1 VAGARA
7 RAGRSARDRLT
18 SFVEYLQSRYGKR
31 VAHPSLPLLTV
42 GVHMC
47 EGNCRVDEAHAS
59 AHDHFGT
66 ARDEARAK
74 LPAEQL
80 RHHTFL
86 VAEHAQL
93 TGLTAEMSPACNAL
107 LLPEVAWNLAVWR
120 RLAQLE
126 ARLGYRFR
134 DRRLLREA
142 LTHAAYANEVDGV
155 GLNRGRYE
163 RVEWLGDV
171 VLKALASH
179 HLFHALPRGTPERRL
194 SALRSGLVSNR
205 HLRDVGATLG
215 VAPLLL
221 LPEKAAVSDKMV
233 ADVVEALLGSIYLE
247 SGWAAARQFFEDF
260 ILRDDAARA
269 TPAALWPQPAL
280 APRHAHLRAQLPAAI
295 DRLEARCGLAFTG
308 CKALAQHALLHP
320 SAVPPSLGAYGSR
333 GRGKGY
339 GGNDAGAAWQ
349 GPDHVAGRGKGWN
362 TWRRDGGGGGGGDGD
377 DGDGDGDDGGE
388 VGTCEPQFERL
399 EWLGDAVLELIVA
412 AELYGRFADES
423 EFELTTR
430 LQMLVSNRA
439 LVALAQRLRV
449 DELLLRDD
457 DAMRALAA
465 ARGHDRVAPPNP
477 YSDGD
482 GEKLR
487 GVDKWR
493 ADAVEAIIAAAF
505 LDAGFGGAAEFVRR
519 EHMHGWQHP
528 ATAELSRL
536 SVEGER
542 DESAARGAW
551 RGAAS
556 ATATGAN
563 GAAAKRVAGAGSS
576 SSMET
581 TPTSGGDAASR
592 AVGSSVGGAAVS
604 KKRRHGEQGDA
615 AAAAAAAAVHGS
627 DQWHRGEPTLL
638 GPALEPTPPS
648 KRPTPPQK
656 HPKSVLQEA
665 LTAADMGQVTYA
677 MVRREDGGQ
686 LAVECRL
693 GGEVMGVGSGHDF
706 KAASTAA
713 AEQVLQLLQQLQGP
727 APTSAARTGDQVDA
741 AESAPAATGAN
752 GQDHPKSQ
760 LAQLVQLRPHL
771 GAVAYEVLEDAGP
784 NAPLRYHVGVR
795 LGERL
800 LCSHRGKNHK
810 VASTAAAQQAL
821 EILAAEGVV
830 AAP

>member
-1 VAGARA
+1 M
-7 RAGRSARDRLT
+7 L
-18 SFVEYLQSRYGKR
+18 SRYGMQ

-42 GVHMC
+42 GVRMC
-47 EGNCRVDEAHAS
+47 EGNCRVDEAHPS

-74 LPAEQL
+74 LPAEQM

-107 LLPEVAWNLAVWR
+107 LLPEVAWNVAVWR

-126 ARLGYRFR
+126 ATLGYRFR
-134 DRRLLREA
+134 DKRLLREA

-155 GLNRGRYE
+155 GLNSGRYE

-179 HLFHALPRGTPERRL
+179 HLFHALPRNTPERRL
-194 SALRSGLVSNR
+194 AALRGGLVSNR
-205 HLRDVGATLG
+205 HLRDVGAKLG
-215 VAPLLL
+215 VAALLL
-221 LPEKAAVSDKMV
+221 LPERAAASDKMV

-247 SGWAAARQFFEDF
+247 SGWEAARRFFEDF

-269 TPAALWPQPAL
+269 TPAAQWPQPAL
-280 APRHAHLRAQLPAAI
+280 APRHAYLRAQLPAAI
-295 DRLEARCGLAFTG
+295 GRLEARCAVAFTG

-320 SAVPPSLGAYGSR
+320 SAVPPSPGDMYMYGPHGSR
-333 GRGKGY
+333 GRGGKGR
-339 GGNDAGAAWQ
+339 GGNETGAAWQ
-349 GPDHVAGRGKGWN
+349 GGADHVAGRGKGWN
-362 TWRRDGGGGGGGDGD
+362 TWRRDRGAAGGDG
-377 DGDGDGDDGGE
+377 DGDGDGDDGGGA
-388 VGTCEPQFERL
+388 GTCELQFERL

-412 AELYGRFADES
+412 SELYGRFVDES
-423 EFELTTR
+423 EFHLTTR

-439 LVALAQRLRV
+439 LVALARRLRI
-449 DELLLRDD
+449 DELVVRDE

-477 YSDGD
+477 YSESDGPR
-482 GEKLR
+482 LL

-505 LDAGFGGAAEFVRR
+505 LDAGLGAATQFVRR
-519 EHMHGWQHP
+519 EHMDGWQHP
-528 ATAELSRL
+528 ATAELRRL
-536 SVEGER
+536 SVEGELHG
-542 DESAARGAW
+542 SAARGAW
-551 RGAAS
+551 RVGGGAAG
-556 ATATGAN
+556 TDD
-563 GAAAKRVAGAGSS
+563 AAARRLAGEGAS

-581 TPTSGGDAASR
+581 TPTTGDAATR
-592 AVGSSVGGAAVS
+592 AAGGSAGGAAVS
-604 KKRRHGEQGDA
+604 KKRRHGEQADDA
-615 AAAAAAAAVHGS
+615 AAAHGG
-627 DQWHRGEPTLL
+627 DPWHRGAPTPL

-665 LTAADMGQVTYA
+665 LTAADMGQATYA
-677 MVRREDGGQ
+677 MAGREDGGR
-686 LAVECRL
+686 LTVECRL

-713 AEQVLQLLQQLQGP
+713 AQQVLEVLQQLQGP
-727 APTSAARTGDQVDA
+727 ARTGATDAGYPVGMMA

-752 GQDHPKSQ
+752 GQDHPKAR
-760 LAQLVQLRPHL
+760 LAQLAQLRPHL
-771 GAVAYEVLEDAGP
+771 GTVAYEVLEDAGP
-784 NAPLRYHVGVR
+784 NAPMRYHVGVR

-821 EILAAEGVV
+821 EILAADGVV
-830 AAP
+830 